1 MIVKHRFTCKCDIFM
16 PNYWHLD
23 ISDEEDDTPLL
34 PPCHLTPRPSRSHA
48 ADLVAA
54 TLYGK

>member
-1 MIVKHRFTCKCDIFM
+1 M